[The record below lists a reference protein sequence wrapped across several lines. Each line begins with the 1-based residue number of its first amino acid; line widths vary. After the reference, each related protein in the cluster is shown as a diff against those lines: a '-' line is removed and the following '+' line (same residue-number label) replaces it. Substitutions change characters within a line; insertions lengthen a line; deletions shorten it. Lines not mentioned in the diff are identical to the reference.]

1 MKDNEISR
9 LHAFIKGGVQGVGFR
24 YFTLRTA
31 LDCHLTGWVRNRWD
45 GRVEVLAEGNLDDL
59 NRFLAAL
66 RRGPI
71 SAEVHD
77 VKVEFNEARGEFD
90 RFQVLSNA

>member
-1 MKDNEISR
+1 MKDNEDSR

-31 LDCHLTGWVRNRWD
+31 LDCNLTGWVRNRWD
-45 GRVEVLAEGNLDDL
+45 GRVEVLAEGSLEDL
-59 NRFLAAL
+59 NRLLAAL
-66 RRGPI
+66 RRGPM
-71 SAEVHD
+71 SAEVRD
-77 VKVEFNEARGEFD
+77 VKVEFSEPQGEFD

>member
-1 MKDNEISR
+1 MKEKENSR

-31 LDCHLTGWVRNRWD
+31 LDNNLTGWVRNRWD
-45 GRVEVLAEGNLDDL
+45 GRVEVLAEGSLEDL

-66 RRGPI
+66 RKGPA
-71 SAEVHD
+71 SAEVRD
-77 VKVEFNEARGEFD
+77 VNYEFSASKGEFE

>member
-1 MKDNEISR
+1 MNENENSR

-31 LDCHLTGWVRNRWD
+31 LDCNLTGWVRNRWD
-45 GRVEVLAEGNLDDL
+45 GRVEVLAEGGLDDL
-59 NRFLAAL
+59 NRLLTAV
-66 RRGPI
+66 RKGPG
-71 SAEVHD
+71 SAEVRD
-77 VKVEFNEARGEFD
+77 VRYEFTEAKGEFD